1 MKWIN
6 IQIFRF
12 ILPTNY
18 TVNKYKPNQDPGCS
32 FCSTHLERL
41 PDLIWSCPVVREFWT
56 MVGNILNS
64 YFPQF
69 RLGRKEAIF
78 GDIDTKGDS
87 VINTMLILAKKF
99 LWTRKFGSKNLDEIQ
114 LIIFMKQE
122 LKFLLDK
129 MEYKGEGIRFSTD
142 WAEIIQHFEAT

>member
-1 MKWIN
+1 M
-6 IQIFRF
+6 
-12 ILPTNY
+12 
-18 TVNKYKPNQDPGCS
+18 
-32 FCSTHLERL
+32 
-41 PDLIWSCPVVREFWT
+41 VREFWT

-114 LIIFMKQE
+114 FIIFMKQE